1 MALLFAYAI
10 ACAFWLSYLI
20 ASMGLQVLWSFAL
33 ACLDA
38 HALRMKRDMHTHVLV
53 SLFVVGDWV
62 PSSFSTLFLYL
73 ELHMFFGVYILRFRM
88 IFCIT
93 YQQLRENEVIDSYL
107 LCGTENFQ

>member
-10 ACAFWLSYLI
+10 VCAFWLSYLI

-62 PSSFSTLFLYL
+62 PSAFSTLF
-73 ELHMFFGVYILRFRM
+73 FYILNFTCLYFRCLYFKVQND
-88 IFCIT
+88 ILDNIST
-93 YQQLRENEVIDSYL
+93 IE
-107 LCGTENFQ
+107 GK